1 MIGPVLSQ
9 ELLLG
14 SRRGRQQV
22 FRRVYAGWLSL
33 QLLFFYWIYLVQS
46 NWLGAKMFGGD
57 IDAQAAGEFGNRF
70 TAVLVDQQLVLL
82 LLATP
87 AYTAGAITDEKTR
100 GTLQYL
106 LAADLTPW
114 EIIVGK
120 LLGRAAQ
127 VALLALAALPL
138 ICFIG
143 VFGGLNLIA
152 LVVLFAV
159 SVVPL
164 FALGSASLLA
174 SVWSKQTRDAVL
186 GVYLCLLAGFL
197 SFWMAGSWG
206 LFDPLAVLEPAWGS
220 SRDLAEVVRR
230 LSLSMLAWGGMASLC
245 LGLAVWR
252 LRPAYLRQLQGEGRP
267 KRLGWWRARRAP
279 VPDEP

>member
-1 MIGPVLSQ
+1 MIGPVLAQ
-9 ELLLG
+9 ELLFG
-14 SRRGRQQV
+14 SRRSRQHV
-22 FRRVYAGWLSL
+22 FRRIYAGWLVL
-33 QLLFFYWIYLVQS
+33 QLLLFYWIYLLQS
-46 NWLGAKMFGGD
+46 NLLGAKMFGGA
-57 IDAQAAGEFGNRF
+57 IDPQAAGAFGSSF
-70 TAVLVDQQLVLL
+70 TAVLIGQQLALL

-106 LAADLTPW
+106 LTADLTPW

-120 LLGRAAQ
+120 LLGRIAQ

-186 GVYLCLLAGFL
+186 GVY
-197 SFWMAGSWG
+197 
-206 LFDPLAVLEPAWGS
+206 
-220 SRDLAEVVRR
+220 
-230 LSLSMLAWGGMASLC
+230 
-245 LGLAVWR
+245 
-252 LRPAYLRQLQGEGRP
+252 
-267 KRLGWWRARRAP
+267 
-279 VPDEP
+279 

>member
-22 FRRVYAGWLSL
+22 FRRVYTGWLSL
-33 QLLFFYWIYLVQS
+33 QLLLFYWVYLVQS

-57 IDAQAAGEFGNRF
+57 VDPQAAGDFGSRF
-70 TAVLVDQQLVLL
+70 TAVLVSQQLVLL

-106 LAADLTPW
+106 LTADLTPW

-120 LLGRAAQ
+120 LLGRIAQ

-143 VFGGLNLIA
+143 VFGGLNLVA
-152 LVVLFAV
+152 LLVLVAV
-159 SVVPL
+159 TVAPL
-164 FALGSASLLA
+164 FALGSLGLLA

-197 SFWMAGSWG
+197 VFWATDSWA
-206 LFDPLAVLEPAWGS
+206 LVNPLHVLEPSWGS
-220 SRDLAEVVRR
+220 SSDLAE
-230 LSLSMLAWGGMASLC
+230 
-245 LGLAVWR
+245 
-252 LRPAYLRQLQGEGRP
+252 
-267 KRLGWWRARRAP
+267 
-279 VPDEP
+279 